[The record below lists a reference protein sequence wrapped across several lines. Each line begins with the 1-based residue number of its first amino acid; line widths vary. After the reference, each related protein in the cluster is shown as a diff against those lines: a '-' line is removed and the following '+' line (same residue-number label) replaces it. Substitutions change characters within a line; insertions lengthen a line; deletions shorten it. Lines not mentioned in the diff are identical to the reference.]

1 MKKLLA
7 LLVSL
12 CLIFAICPV
21 FAFAEDVS
29 LFLCY
34 DDYYTFD
41 GASSVTSSD
50 ASVLSV
56 SGNTVHAV
64 GLSSSPIMVT
74 ADGKEYLIT
83 VKKAKINIVMVAG
96 QSNAC
101 GEISGTPTE
110 SNFYRSTTTTKG
122 TAYLWGIDAT
132 APKALSGNGTYD
144 GFRAALAEEW
154 YQQSVL
160 AGDPEKTVVVFGSNH
175 TGTPGEKIAE
185 FLDETSSK
193 GTVGKASAMLNA
205 CYEYYSTGIGAQYY
219 DIVNCGMY
227 WLQGESDSTQSVTY
241 YYDNFTTLWKNLKTA
256 THNRLN
262 YCAFMRVRRD
272 SGTTNLSYSGPVIAQ
287 YQLTNDNADMFMAST
302 ITENWTGATTDTV
315 SVDVSKYHV
324 FDEDQYS
331 SVLSEDG
338 NIITARL
345 THIYGG
351 LHYSRMGY
359 NIIGA
364 DAGYNMYRSLHNPD
378 TKLVLTDSNGLPG
391 TVIPTGGKATISE
404 ENITVNLFT
413 YAAPGSAPSTVKTTI
428 RSTGV
433 GATDITEG
441 TINIMS
447 AGTKTGC
454 LINIEKLL
462 LYIDPVIT
470 VTTSAG
476 AGEFTI
482 DTSVEDNPE
491 PFGESPENA
500 VYYHW
505 DFTDSSTYSKGLT
518 DGAVNAEK
526 ALTIRTAADS
536 EAFGIMKY
544 NNTANTNVTYSDSLG
559 IVRSAITNDYFTIL
573 NKDGGDGITTTLTDG
588 FMMEFTGA
596 FKNTAGIVFG
606 KRNGG
611 GGHPFFFKSSNTLF
625 SIGGATPKA
634 SIKFSGIDTTAP
646 ATYRFS
652 FDGTT
657 YYFEIIQGNT
667 HFKTTVAFDTAPSD
681 THFNW
686 NYFLPYFGS
695 GNGYNFAGSI
705 SDVKFWTSYVY
716 GLSFEGSSSATYE
729 LEGIGGDTVTAE
741 ETKFTVTPNGI
752 YVVESVSANGEA
764 LTADENGYYTLNARE
779 DTVIRIVTTAKIDG
793 HTVDDGVITVPPTC
807 TADGFKVY
815 SCTDEGCD
823 MTFEELLP
831 ALGHDM
837 NDGIITTEP
846 TKYSAGVRTYSCQNE
861 GCTHNYKEYI
871 SALEALYYHWD
882 FTNLDTYNNG
892 SALTV
897 NTAPDS
903 QAVGQMVYV
912 SGAQSELN
920 YSDSG
925 LTRANESANYFTIKN
940 KDGST
945 GIILSLTDGYM
956 MEFTASFPT
965 NNDILFGKAN
975 SGSGHPFIFRN
986 QKTRLTIGGGTPSG
1000 NITPTGI
1007 DFTKLATY
1015 LITFD
1020 GTTYHAKITQ
1030 GTTVYETDFTFTAT
1044 VAENW
1049 LTINYMFPAFRE
1061 TFNYTGTVTD
1071 VKLWTSYSFGVT
1083 AEGENFTSTITDTD
1097 LVFGDGSYTFNVT
1110 ADDGFDIA
1118 NVTSSTGVITKN
1130 ADGSYTLSNPTA
1142 DAVIT
1147 VETQKPIL
1155 YGDANGDGKVDLIDL
1170 VRVKKYLAWG
1180 DVDIDLTAA
1189 NADRDTSG
1197 IIDANDLTVIINFI
1211 LGKIVEI

>member
-1 MKKLLA
+1 M
-7 LLVSL
+7 
-12 CLIFAICPV
+12 CIQ
-21 FAFAEDVS
+21 
-29 LFLCY
+29 
-34 DDYYTFD
+34 
-41 GASSVTSSD
+41 SSCTGVYHHTLDS
-50 ASVLSV
+50 
-56 SGNTVHAV
+56 
-64 GLSSSPIMVT
+64 
-74 ADGKEYLIT
+74 
-83 VKKAKINIVMVAG
+83 
-96 QSNAC
+96 
-101 GEISGTPTE
+101 
-110 SNFYRSTTTTKG
+110 
-122 TAYLWGIDAT
+122 AT

-160 AGDPEKTVVVFGSNH
+160 AGDPEKTVVVFGSDH

-193 GTVGKASAMLNA
+193 GTVGKASTMLNA
-205 CYEYYSTGIGAQYY
+205 CYEYYSTGVGSQYY

-227 WLQGESDSTQSVTY
+227 WLQGESDSSQSVTY
-241 YYDNFTTLWKNLKTA
+241 YYENFTTLWKNLKTA
-256 THNRLN
+256 TSNRLS

-272 SGTTNLSYSGPVIAQ
+272 SGTANLSYSGPVIAQ

-302 ITENWTGATTDTV
+302 ITENWTGETTDSVT
-315 SVDVSKYHV
+315 VDVSKYHV

-338 NIITARL
+338 KTITAQL

-364 DAGYNMYRSLHNPD
+364 DAGYNMYRSLHNPQ

-391 TVIPTGGKATISE
+391 TVISTGGTATISE
-404 ENITVNLFT
+404 ENVTVNLYT
-413 YAAPGSAPSTVKTTI
+413 HAAPGSAPSTVKTAI
-428 RSTGV
+428 KSTGI
-433 GATDITEG
+433 GGMDITEG

-462 LYIDPVIT
+462 LYIDPIIT
-470 VTTSAG
+470 VTTDAG
-476 AGEFTI
+476 SGEFTV

-505 DFTDSSTYSKGLT
+505 DFTDTSTYSKGLT

-526 ALTIRTAADS
+526 ALTVRTAEDS

-544 NNTANTNVTYSDSLG
+544 SNTANTDVTYSDTLG
-559 IVRSAITNDYFTIL
+559 IVRSSGTMDYFTIL
-573 NKDGGDGITTTLTDG
+573 NKDGGEGITTTLTDG

-596 FKNTAGIVFG
+596 FNNAAGIILG
-606 KRNGG
+606 KNNGG
-611 GGHPFFFKSSNTLF
+611 GGHPFFFKTSNTQF

-634 SIKFSGIDTTAP
+634 TIKFSSIDTTAP
-646 ATYRFS
+646 ATYRFT
-652 FDGTT
+652 FDGET
-657 YYFEIIQGNT
+657 YYFEIIQGTT
-667 HFKTTVAFDTAPSD
+667 HFKTTVAFDATPAD
-681 THFNW
+681 AHFNW
-686 NYFLPYFGS
+686 NYFLPYFSSGS
-695 GNGYNFAGSI
+695 GYNFAGSV

-716 GLSFEGSSSATYE
+716 GLSFEGSSSSTYE
-729 LEGIGGDTVTAE
+729 LEGIGGETITAE
-741 ETKFTVTPNGI
+741 ETKFTVTPTGI
-752 YVVESVSANGEA
+752 YTVQSVSANGEE
-764 LTADENGYYTLNARE
+764 LVADESGCYTLNARD
-779 DTVIRIVTTAKIDG
+779 DTIIRIVTAAQVDG
-793 HTVDDGVITVPPTC
+793 HNMDDGVITTAPTC
-807 TADGFKVY
+807 VSDGFKLY
-815 SCTDEGCD
+815 SCTDDDCD
-823 MTFEELLP
+823 MTYEELLP

-837 NDGIITTEP
+837 DDGAITTEP
-846 TKYSAGVRTYSCQNE
+846 TKYSAGVRTYSCKNS

-882 FTNLDTYNNG
+882 FTNLDTYSDG

-912 SGAQSELN
+912 SGAQDELTYSE
-920 YSDSG
+920 SG
-925 LTRANESANYFTIKN
+925 LTRAAESENYFTIKN
-940 KDGST
+940 KDGT
-945 GIILSLTDGYM
+945 NGIILSLTDGYM

-965 NNDILFGKAN
+965 TNDILFGKAN

-986 QKTRLTIGGGTPSG
+986 NGTKLTIGGGSPSG

-1030 GTTVYETDFTFTAT
+1030 GSFLYETDFTFTAT
-1044 VAENW
+1044 VAESW

-1071 VKLWTSYSFGVT
+1071 VKLWTSYSFGIS
-1083 AEGENFTSTITDTD
+1083 AQGDNFTGSIDD
-1097 LVFGDGSYTFNVT
+1097 SALVFGDGSYTFNVT
-1110 ADDGFDIA
+1110 ADEGFEIA
-1118 NVTSSTGVITKN
+1118 NVTSSTGLLTQN

-1147 VETQKPIL
+1147 VESKKSTL

-1170 VRVKKYLAWG
+1170 VRIKKYLAYEG
-1180 DVDIDLTAA
+1180 IEIDLTAA
-1189 NADRDTSG
+1189 NADRDEG
-1197 IIDANDLTVIINFI
+1197 GAIDANDLTVIINYI
-1211 LGKIVEI
+1211 LGKIDEI